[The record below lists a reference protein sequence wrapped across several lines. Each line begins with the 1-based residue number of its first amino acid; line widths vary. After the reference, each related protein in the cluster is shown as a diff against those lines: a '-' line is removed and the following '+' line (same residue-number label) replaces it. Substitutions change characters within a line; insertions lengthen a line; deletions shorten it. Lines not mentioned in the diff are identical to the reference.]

1 MRPVDDTIYAIGAER
16 KGESHR
22 VYAVKRVCQNNGVYD
37 LRFGSR
43 GSGAGGEDN
52 LMFLSPGEP
61 LTREQT
67 RYLRKLV
74 GREMEL
80 SEDASFEC
88 VVRYKDFIEEF
99 GDRKQAI
106 RQNTTL
112 PCALVMNKLEF
123 EWSGLLADDILR
135 KLQDTDIVNVAVD
148 MLSALTYLHA
158 LGIVHGDVRPQN
170 VVPYRNTTQPHGDW
184 HRQHRYRLSG
194 HGLVPAI
201 FSKWAESPGEM
212 YTAPEFAG
220 RGRYKPTR
228 ESDVWM
234 LGTMLQ
240 ELHESRY
247 KRIPQPIS
255 AYSEFLT
262 RKGAC
267 EYPAMRVWHDWLE
280 ALVAKLLQDKPG
292 DRPRAEDALTGLLEE
307 KFRATEGG
315 QVGAEKREMKET
327 IKKAKAERWRATTM
341 GKHYPRFTLK
351 MTPTYHNLA
360 GVPDQA
366 GRANRYTTT
375 GLKRDGYQKNVYE
388 LHDGHQLNAEQGQ
401 SNLMFIKFVGNSPEE
416 KSELERFAKEE
427 VSLGEDTAFE
437 LVVRYKDYIEK
448 KDMLVVEEANWKGI
462 EPRTY
467 ISDEELMVLAV
478 DVLSALTYLHDR
490 HQVHGYVHPSNIIRF
505 KRPATEHGDELWGYK
520 LIGHGLVPKVMW
532 TWNDI
537 PGDQFTP
544 PEFHGKKSEYQ
555 PSEEGDVWMLG
566 QTLAELHSRAGGC
579 DKHRHGQLHDLLKKM
594 LKPTPG
600 ERMKAQVA
608 LDTIVGE

>member
-1 MRPVDDTIYAIGAER
+1 MRPVDDTFYAIGAER

-37 LRFGSR
+37 LRIGSR
-43 GSGAGGEDN
+43 GSGAGGGDD
-52 LMFLSPGEP
+52 LMFLSPREP

-80 SEDASFEC
+80 SEDASFDC

-99 GDRKQAI
+99 GDRKQAV

-123 EWSGLLADDILR
+123 EWSGLLADNILR

-158 LGIVHGDVRPQN
+158 LGIVHGDVRRQN
-170 VVPYRNTTQPHGDW
+170 VVQYKDNARPTGDS
-184 HRQHRYRLSG
+184 HRHRYRLFN

-201 FSKWAESPGEM
+201 FSKWAECPGET
-212 YTAPEFAG
+212 YIAPEFAG

-267 EYPAMRVWHDWLE
+267 EYPATRVWHNWLE

-292 DRPRAEDALTGLLEE
+292 DRPRAEDALTGLLEK
-307 KFRATEGG
+307 KFRA
-315 QVGAEKREMKET
+315 
-327 IKKAKAERWRATTM
+327 AK
-341 GKHYPRFTLK
+341 G
-351 MTPTYHNLA
+351 
-360 GVPDQA
+360 
-366 GRANRYTTT
+366 
-375 GLKRDGYQKNVYE
+375 
-388 LHDGHQLNAEQGQ
+388 GQ
-401 SNLMFIKFVGNSPEE
+401 SNLYRI
-416 KSELERFAKEE
+416 
-427 VSLGEDTAFE
+427 
-437 LVVRYKDYIEK
+437 
-448 KDMLVVEEANWKGI
+448 
-462 EPRTY
+462 
-467 ISDEELMVLAV
+467 
-478 DVLSALTYLHDR
+478 
-490 HQVHGYVHPSNIIRF
+490 QVNPILKRVH
-505 KRPATEHGDELWGYK
+505 KT
-520 LIGHGLVPKVMW
+520 
-532 TWNDI
+532 
-537 PGDQFTP
+537 
-544 PEFHGKKSEYQ
+544 
-555 PSEEGDVWMLG
+555 
-566 QTLAELHSRAGGC
+566 
-579 DKHRHGQLHDLLKKM
+579 
-594 LKPTPG
+594 
-600 ERMKAQVA
+600 
-608 LDTIVGE
+608 